1 MKVIAD
7 AGPLMALAKVDGLGA
22 LFLLS
27 PKVFT
32 PPAVYE
38 ETVTVGLRLDLPDAG
53 ALDRCYRDGSLE
65 VLAPTLSSLP
75 VPSSLGRGEEE
86 CIRLAIEHRA
96 DWLLIDDLEA
106 RRAAELNFQAAGVG
120 TQTKGTLGILV
131 SACQEGR
138 LPKQEAI
145 RFVEA
150 LNQRADIWVSADL
163 CKRVIEIL
171 DQEA

>member
-7 AGPLMALAKVDGLGA
+7 AGPLMALAKVDGLDA
-22 LFLLS
+22 LFLLY

-38 ETVTVGLRLDLPDAG
+38 ETVTAGLRLDLPDAG
-53 ALDRCYRDGSLE
+53 VLDRCYRDGSLE
-65 VLAPTLSSLP
+65 VLTPTLPSLP
-75 VPSSLGRGEEE
+75 VPSSLGLGEEE
-86 CIRLAIEHRA
+86 CIRLAVEHRA

-106 RRAAELNFQAAGVG
+106 RQVAQLNFQSAGVG

-138 LPKQEAI
+138 LPKREAI
-145 RFVEA
+145 HLVET
-150 LNQRADIWVSADL
+150 LKQRSDIWVSADL
-163 CKRVIEIL
+163 CLRVIGIL
-171 DQEA
+171 NQEA